1 MRSPTKFLLAVA
13 VVLLALS
20 SQALRAA
27 DEKAPE
33 ATKALEA
40 TVVKVE
46 GNMITLTFKGDTQK
60 HTHDV
65 AKDAKITL
73 DGKAAKLEA
82 LKEGFPVKVTMD
94 AKFVITKIDAQS
106 KGK

>member
-1 MRSPTKFLLAVA
+1 MQFRIRYLLIFGVALLAIT
-13 VVLLALS
+13 ALP
-20 SQALRAA
+20 LRAA
-27 DEKAPE
+27 DDKAH
-33 ATKALEA
+33 EA
-40 TVVKVE
+40 TVVKV
-46 GNMITLTFKGDTQK
+46 GDAKITLTFKGDTQK

-94 AKFVITKIDAQS
+94 AKFVITKIEAES
-106 KGK
+106 KSK

>member
-1 MRSPTKFLLAVA
+1 MRSPTKFLLAIA

-27 DEKAPE
+27 DEKAP
-33 ATKALEA
+33 EA